1 MTSGSLPTPPSCY
14 RHPGRETRLSCS
26 NCGKPICVDCTIDTP
41 VGQKCPECAAPTG
54 RHRVVTAQTIRRS
67 ARWAAPVTFTILAI
81 NVAIFIVG
89 EVDPAVGRR
98 FFLDGA
104 QQADLIRNGEWWR
117 AVTSMFL
124 HASFA
129 HVGFNMWALYLFGPA
144 LERRYGSVPF
154 SALYLAAGL
163 GGSALYHLL
172 GRANPAVGASGAIF
186 GLMGALIVTL
196 YDQRHTRVG
205 RAIFSQLL
213 LLLAINLALP
223 LVIPNVAWEA
233 HVGGLVAGGAV
244 AFAWARLPVSGRAA
258 IPRQVSVALAVIVVA
273 FGALLFG

>member
-26 NCGKPICVDCTIDTP
+26 NCGKPICVECTIDTP

-54 RHRVVTAQTIRRS
+54 RHRVVTAQTIRSGVR
-67 ARWAAPVTFTILAI
+67 RAAPVTFAILAI
-81 NVAIFIVG
+81 NVAVFIVG
-89 EVDPAVGRR
+89 ELDPAVGRR

-104 QQADLIRNGEWWR
+104 QQADLVRDGEWWR

-144 LERRYGSVPF
+144 LERRYGPVPF
-154 SALYLAAGL
+154 SALYLASGL

-223 LVIPNVAWEA
+223 LLVPNVAWEA

-244 AFAWARLPVSGRAA
+244 AFAWSRLPVAGRAA

-273 FGALLFG
+273 IGALLFG